1 MLFAPFPQLPPVK
14 YAVPLLQ
21 LKVPCGVFLSGHY
34 DCIMKRAFR
43 FRASGLESLLAIC
56 LSGVVLSAPALVAD
70 NPYST
75 IVERNAFALKPPTPP
90 AVVTPPAPPAS
101 NVELRGITTLLGR
114 PQVLLNFKMPGKPP
128 EPPKDRSLVMDV
140 GQREGEVEVLEINPA
155 TGSIRIR
162 NQGNELAMNL
172 KDNAVKPTT
181 TVAPVPVPMPGG
193 IKPANPNPGVIPS
206 PAGAA
211 LPTRNLR
218 SGVGSTDAAVPTAGI
233 SAGGAINQQP
243 VAQPS
248 MNKLTA
254 NVALYEANRLKNEEL
269 IKSGAR
275 IPRMPMHSLLRQEQ
289 LSQADSSP

>member
-21 LKVPCGVFLSGHY
+21 LKDPCGVFLSGHY

-56 LSGVVLSAPALVAD
+56 LSGVVLSASALVAD

-90 AVVTPPAPPAS
+90 VVVTPPAPPAS

-172 KDNAVKPTT
+172 KDNAPKAQAAPNLAPPA
-181 TVAPVPVPMPGG
+181 TVPGALPMPAAGG
-193 IKPANPNPGVIPS
+193 IPAPTVPNANPPT
-206 PAGAA
+206 
-211 LPTRNLR
+211 LPTRTLR
-218 SGVGSTDAAVPTAGI
+218 SGVTPATTQNSTTAG
-233 SAGGAINQQP
+233 SMAANQAAIANRSP
-243 VAQPS
+243 ET
-248 MNKLTA
+248 TA
-254 NVALYEANRLKNEEL
+254 ALYSVSQAKNEEL
-269 IKSGAR
+269 RASGVQV
-275 IPRMPMHSLLRQEQ
+275 PRLPKHPLLN
-289 LSQADSSP
+289 ATK

>member
-56 LSGVVLSAPALVAD
+56 LGGVVLSAPAFVAD

-172 KDNAVKPTT
+172 KDNAPKAQA
-181 TVAPVPVPMPGG
+181 APNLAPPAMVPGVPPPPAAGG
-193 IKPANPNPGVIPS
+193 IPAPAAPSANPPTLPTRTLRSSEATPATTPNSATAGAG
-206 PAGAA
+206 AGAA
-211 LPTRNLR
+211 NQAALANR
-218 SGVGSTDAAVPTAGI
+218 SPETTA
-233 SAGGAINQQP
+233 
-243 VAQPS
+243 
-248 MNKLTA
+248 
-254 NVALYEANRLKNEEL
+254 ALYSVSQAKNEEL
-269 IKSGAR
+269 RASGVQV
-275 IPRMPMHSLLRQEQ
+275 PRLPKHPLLN
-289 LSQADSSP
+289 ATK